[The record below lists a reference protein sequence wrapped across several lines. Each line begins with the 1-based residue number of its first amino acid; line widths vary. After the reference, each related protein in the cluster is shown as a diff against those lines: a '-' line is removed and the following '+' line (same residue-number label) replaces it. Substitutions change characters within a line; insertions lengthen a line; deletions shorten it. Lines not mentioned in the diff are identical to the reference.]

1 MSKSIIEIGKIH
13 VRSIPDAD
21 PVPAGWAEF
30 TGTLEYGADGR
41 VTSIPIGTPPYV
53 RSRTQADIDAAVA
66 AAIVAVQAEAK
77 AFLDAQQDRQAA
89 LLRAAVKELAVYTR
103 DAHRNLNTLLGG
115 IAAAN
120 NLADVKTAAA
130 AITQSPAPA
139 NDATLFAGARAAIKA
154 RLDAGDGD
162 A

>member
-1 MSKSIIEIGKIH
+1 MIIIEIGH
-13 VRSIPDAD
+13 LAVRHLKDGKPIPG
-21 PVPAGWAEF
+21 GWAELV
-30 TGTLEYGADGR
+30 GELDVDANGN
-41 VTSIPIGTPPYV
+41 VTSVPMLTPPYH
-53 RSRTQADIDAAVA
+53 RPRTQADIDAAVA
-66 AAIVAVQAEAK
+66 AAILAVQVDAK

-103 DAHRNLNTLLGG
+103 DAHRNLNRLLGG

-154 RLDAGDGD
+154 RLDAGEADT
-162 A
+162 